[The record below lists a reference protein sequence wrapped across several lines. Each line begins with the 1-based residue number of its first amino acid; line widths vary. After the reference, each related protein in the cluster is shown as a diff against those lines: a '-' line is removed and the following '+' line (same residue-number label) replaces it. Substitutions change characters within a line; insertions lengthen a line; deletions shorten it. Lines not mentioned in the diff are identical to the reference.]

1 MVRKKRKN
9 YVPFGRIDTET
20 IMVSAQTSCSVCPS
34 LLLFTFTFR
43 RNYNRARQLNFAK
56 ARRRSSARERERRP
70 STVKF
75 KAATFGK
82 YRRPRTRSKAR
93 GTNEKVS
100 SPFDVFRRVST
111 TTRPA
116 QKLALPCA
124 APLVNDTRREGW
136 KAEEW
141 TGRREEDGAG
151 GKAAFARVT
160 RRMASIYIHR
170 QAHIDYMLD

>member
-1 MVRKKRKN
+1 MQHYGTNVTLI
-9 YVPFGRIDTET
+9 V
-20 IMVSAQTSCSVCPS
+20 S
-34 LLLFTFTFR
+34 LLLFTFTFHP
-43 RNYNRARQLNFAK
+43 NYNRARQLNFAK
-56 ARRRSSARERERRP
+56 ARHRSRSRERESERHP

-82 YRRPRTRSKAR
+82 ISSPPDALESAR

-124 APLVNDTRREGW
+124 APLVNDRQGGMVEKGGRE
-136 KAEEW
+136 
-141 TGRREEDGAG
+141 GRRESS
-151 GKAAFARVT
+151 AFARVT